1 MLINR
6 PAGQNL
12 QKRQE
17 KNQTG
22 IMSAE
27 YNDYNLKN
35 MKLYSVNLQ
44 FPFLSMEQVLLNVS
58 KLKFLNIKTN
68 QKKIV
73 EHPC

>member
-27 YNDYNLKN
+27 YNDYNLK
-35 MKLYSVNLQ
+35 KYEIVLGK
-44 FPFLSMEQVLLNVS
+44 FAIPFFIHGASTS
-58 KLKFLNIKTN
+58 KCVEIKISECKDKSEKN
-68 QKKIV
+68 S
-73 EHPC
+73 